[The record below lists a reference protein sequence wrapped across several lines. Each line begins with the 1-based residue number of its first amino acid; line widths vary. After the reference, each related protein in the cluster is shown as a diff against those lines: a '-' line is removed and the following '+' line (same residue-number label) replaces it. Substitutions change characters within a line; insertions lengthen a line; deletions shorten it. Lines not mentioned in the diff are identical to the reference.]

1 MLSVRLPEPLQSEF
15 ESYCTGLGLSKSSV
29 VQTALERYLRDS
41 AVSQDKNTSN
51 DPLVRLIG
59 SGNRKYTTKQI
70 MEMTRGKDWRSKDR
84 RSKGSN

>member
-1 MLSVRLPEPLQSEF
+1 MLSVRLPEPLQSQF
-15 ESYCTGLGLSKSSV
+15 ESYCASLGVSKSSV

-41 AVSQDKNTSN
+41 DVSQDKNKSD

-70 MEMTRGKDWRSKDR
+70 MEMTRGKDWNKP
-84 RSKGSN
+84 